1 MQKGDFK
8 KFAECMIAL
17 QETFTPDKPISETK
31 MELYFRLFKDISIEV
46 FKEACFN
53 VCQTKHIST
62 FPLPAEI
69 RDAITGNLDDQA
81 ILAYDKFTKG
91 KAQTGVYQ
99 TVIFDDITIH
109 AVIEAMGGWEAVCLI
124 PEDEWKFKRK
134 EFLDLY
140 KAFKKNPRT
149 DTPQKLIGL
158 IEGHNLQAEDWRK
171 YIGEPV
177 YIGFEEKKVK
187 QLEKQMEVL
196 Q

>member
-1 MQKGDFK
+1 M
-8 KFAECMIAL
+8 L
-17 QETFTPDKPISETK
+17 SRETFGEGMS
-31 MELYFRLFKDISIEV
+31 LLCEV
-46 FKEACFN
+46 FERQPTRMLLEAYYMVLKDLSDDEFQRN
-53 VCQTKHIST
+53 ISGILSSKL
-62 FPLPAEI
+62 FSKLPLPAEI
-69 RDAITGNLDDQA
+69 LNVSQTDLDDQA

-91 KAQTGVYQ
+91 KAQTGPYQ

-109 AVIEAMGGWEAVCLI
+109 AVVDAMGSWESVCFI
-124 PEDEWKFKRK
+124 TEDEWKFKRK

-177 YIGFEEKKVK
+177 YIGFDEKKIK
-187 QLEKQMEVL
+187 QLEGVAT
-196 Q
+196 